1 MPCPELYGEPM
12 KIALILA
19 IIAAA
24 FYLLIRLNIRYR
36 NQLGIMTKEERQ
48 AHEDDIKRDR
58 QIW

>member
-1 MPCPELYGEPM
+1 M